1 MGINPGDIISTLQV
15 LGMIKYWKGQHVI
28 LKKEDLIDEYLAKSR
43 SRPKHRQVKYNV
55 KNVKICAVRLVMIYI
70 NRLMPND
77 ILYRYIPEG

>member
-43 SRPKHRQVKYNV
+43 SRPKHRQVKYN
-55 KNVKICAVRLVMIYI
+55 KA
-70 NRLMPND
+70 
-77 ILYRYIPEG
+77 

>member
-55 KNVKICAVRLVMIYI
+55 KNVKINVNMIYI

>member
-55 KNVKICAVRLVMIYI
+55 KNVKINVKTRYDLHPS
-70 NRLMPND
+70 PNAK
-77 ILYRYIPEG
+77 

>member
-43 SRPKHRQVKYNV
+43 SRPKHRQVKYN
-55 KNVKICAVRLVMIYI
+55 KAYYQCKEYYI
-70 NRLMPND
+70 RYDLNQSPNT
-77 ILYRYIPEG
+77 E

>member
-43 SRPKHRQVKYNV
+43 SRPKHRQVKYN
-55 KNVKICAVRLVMIYI
+55 KAYDQCKEYYI
-70 NRLMPND
+70 
-77 ILYRYIPEG
+77 RYDLNQSSNAE